1 MCDEP
6 WSRHVKHDGH
16 CGMILWAALGTV
28 PACVVEGQ
36 WTSAL
41 HQLEVVG
48 LHHGQPEFPPPVMI
62 PLRTPEA
69 ITQGPSHRWP
79 AVSTGPF

>member
-6 WSRHVKHDGH
+6 WSGHVKHDGH

-36 WTSAL
+36 CGPQPSTSSKWL
-41 HQLEVVG
+41 VC
-48 LHHGQPEFPPPVMI
+48 
-62 PLRTPEA
+62 T
-69 ITQGPSHRWP
+69 T
-79 AVSTGPF
+79 VSLNFRRLS